1 MNKYHR
7 IKYNITK
14 FWKGKIKLYLNRN
27 RKKIIKLMNYKILI
41 FNQKNNKQKLIHC
54 KKRPMKVNKLI
65 INLQKI

>member
-14 FWKGKIKLYLNRN
+14 FWMGKIKLYLNRN

-41 FNQKNNKQKLIHC
+41 FN
-54 KKRPMKVNKLI
+54 
-65 INLQKI
+65 